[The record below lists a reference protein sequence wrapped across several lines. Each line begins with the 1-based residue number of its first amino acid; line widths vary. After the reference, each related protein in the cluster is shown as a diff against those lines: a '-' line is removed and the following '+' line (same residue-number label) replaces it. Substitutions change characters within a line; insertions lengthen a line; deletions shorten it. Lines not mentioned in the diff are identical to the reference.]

1 MNRLTRR
8 TFCLLDGRVCT
19 SRPAGAIGY
28 LVSLC
33 IPLWPS
39 ICIALNG
46 EEVRNDDHTYRSSGV
61 VCARWRGM
69 GIFSLARVAPAGSLT
84 APCRAT
90 GPPAAANARD
100 GVFAVGPRIRSH
112 SANIAAY
119 NAGGTVRR
127 TQAIWC
133 LRSSP
138 VPCFIQLLRE
148 RPPTG
153 ANG

>member
-84 APCRAT
+84 APLSRDRAA
-90 GPPAAANARD
+90 GGGRRDGRAWVARSAFSPPGGTTARQELDASHGAAA
-100 GVFAVGPRIRSH
+100 P
-112 SANIAAY
+112 
-119 NAGGTVRR
+119 
-127 TQAIWC
+127 
-133 LRSSP
+133 
-138 VPCFIQLLRE
+138 
-148 RPPTG
+148 
-153 ANG
+153 